1 MKKIIKIEIILLVFL
16 LIVAVGVTLVTRG
29 MLVLTEPE
37 LVQRTPA
44 PIPQDE
50 QTEQIAAAE
59 ETPVQ
64 LEDSQQLAELN
75 LAATRYFAYDLREAA
90 YIRTLGDVDEKL
102 YPASITKLLTAY
114 VVLQHMDPADTVTVG
129 DALTLVEEDSSVADL
144 QEGDVLTVE
153 QLIAAMMLPSGN
165 DAAQVAAVAAGRAI
179 AVDETLP
186 CEEAKQVF
194 VREMNMQAGILG
206 MENSNFVNPDGW
218 HNEEH
223 YTSMD
228 DLVILCREVLKN
240 QTILKYTGRAEE
252 TVMLGERELEWK
264 NTNFLLD
271 SSGEAYV
278 PSAIGL
284 KTGYTEAAGGCLV
297 SAFFEKDRIILI
309 GVFGGPGFTMDR
321 YLDTVEIYNSL

>member
-1 MKKIIKIEIILLVFL
+1 MKKIIKIEIILLVLL
-16 LIVAVGVTLVTRG
+16 LIVAAGMTLVSRG
-29 MLVLTEPE
+29 VVILKEPVLME
-37 LVQRTPA
+37 RTPK

-50 QTEQIAAAE
+50 QPTEAVS
-59 ETPVQ
+59 ETVPVTTAPPDQ
-64 LEDSQQLAELN
+64 AGPPQV
-75 LAATRYFAYDLREAA
+75 AATRYFAYDLRENA

-102 YPASITKLLTAY
+102 YPASITKLLTSHT
-114 VVLQHMDPADTVTVG
+114 VLQYMDPATSVTVG

-165 DAAQVAAVAAGRAI
+165 DAAQVAAVATGRAI
-179 AVDETLP
+179 AGDETIP
-186 CEEAKQVF
+186 CEEAKQIF
-194 VREMNMQAGILG
+194 VRAMNAQAEILG
-206 MENSNFVNPDGW
+206 MENSNFVSPDGW
-218 HNEEH
+218 HDEDH
-223 YTSMD
+223 YTTMN

-240 QTILKYTGRAEE
+240 QTILKYTSRAEE
-252 TVMLGERELEWK
+252 TVLLADRELEWK

-284 KTGYTEAAGGCLV
+284 KTGYNSAAGGCLV
-297 SAFFEKDRIILI
+297 SAFFETDRIILI

-321 YLDTVEIYNSL
+321 YLDTVAIYNSL